1 MAELTPREQQ
11 MARHAATG
19 AKLALAQE
27 GQIGRGHYL
36 VLAAALLGWMFD
48 GLEMGLFPLVARPAL
63 IDLLGAADDGVIAR
77 WNSAISAG
85 FLVGAATGGVL
96 FGWLGD
102 RMGRV
107 RAMML
112 SVFTYAIFTGI
123 CGIATS
129 AEQIAGFRFISA
141 LGMGGE
147 WSLGVA
153 LVMEVWPNRS
163 RSFLAGLIG
172 AASNVGFLLI
182 ATVGLG
188 LTAVLGVLGDLLGGF
203 LAPESVE
210 WLLRNSGWRIML
222 MMGAMPA
229 LLTMFIRIFVPES
242 ERWEHERDS
251 GSTTHWAAR
260 DLLAVLV
267 GAVGPCVMIY
277 VWTFDET
284 ALMGT
289 TFTHGLASRLIV
301 SLVGLLVAIVGYAF
315 PVIRYLQRAEIADGA
330 HARGEIFTTISHMF
344 MGAALGGIALV
355 GTWGATQW
363 ITLWADQ
370 LTGGTNPTAKAYSGI
385 ASATGAIIGTMLAA
399 WLGDKLGRRLSY
411 TLLCLAALGS
421 ALLLFLGEH
430 EYGPTFLALV
440 FLVGMCTASFYGWLP
455 FYLPELFRTAVRA
468 TGQGFSFNFGRIL
481 AAAGVLAMGQLV
493 HFFDE
498 DYARAGATISLIY
511 LVGMVL
517 IWFCPETKGKPLPD

>member
-1 MAELTPREQQ
+1 MSPTKSREQSV
-11 MARHAATG
+11 RDTLAADVTPVAQDERIG
-19 AKLALAQE
+19 A
-27 GQIGRGHYL
+27 GHYL

-63 IDLLGAADDGVIAR
+63 IDLLGAVDDGVIAR

-123 CGIATS
+123 CGIAGN
-129 AEQIAGFRFISA
+129 AEQIAVFRFISA

-188 LTAVLGVLGDLLGGF
+188 LTAVLGMLGDLLGAMF
-203 LAPESVE
+203 APETVE

-222 MMGAMPA
+222 MMGALPA
-229 LLTMFIRIFVPES
+229 LLTMFIRFFVPES
-242 ERWEHERDS
+242 ERWQHEHER
-251 GSTTHWAAR
+251 GSTSHWAAG
-260 DLLAVLV
+260 DLIAVIV
-267 GAVGPCVMIY
+267 GAIGPCAMIY
-277 VWTFDET
+277 VWTVDET
-284 ALMGT
+284 NLFGAT
-289 TFTHGLASRLIV
+289 LAHSLPVRLIV
-301 SLVGLLVAIVGYAF
+301 SLVGLVIAIIGYAF
-315 PVIRYLQRAEIADGA
+315 PVTRYLQRAETAAGSTA
-330 HARGEIFTTISHMF
+330 ASEVRGTITHMF
-344 MGAALGGIALV
+344 MGAAVGGIALV

-385 ASATGAIIGTMLAA
+385 ASASGAIFGTMLAA
-399 WLGDKLGRRLSY
+399 WLGDKLGRRVSY
-411 TLLCLAALGS
+411 SLLCLASLGS
-421 ALLLFLGEH
+421 AMLLFLGEH
-430 EYGPTFLALV
+430 EYGPTFLVLV
-440 FLVGMCTASFYGWLP
+440 FLVGLCTASFYGWLP

-493 HFFDE
+493 QAFDK

-511 LVGMVL
+511 LVGLML

>member
-1 MAELTPREQQ
+1 MSHSTSREQV
-11 MARHAATG
+11 ARD
-19 AKLALAQE
+19 ALAAAITPVAQDAR
-27 GQIGRGHYL
+27 IGVGHYL

-63 IDLLGAADDGVIAR
+63 IDLLGAVDDGVIAR

-102 RMGRV
+102 RLGRV

-123 CGIATS
+123 CGIAGS
-129 AEQIAGFRFISA
+129 AEQIAAFRFISA

-188 LTAVLGVLGDLLGGF
+188 LTAVLGMLSDLLGAMF
-203 LAPESVE
+203 SAETVD
-210 WLLRNSGWRIML
+210 WLVRNSGWRIML
-222 MMGAMPA
+222 MMGAVPA
-229 LLTMFIRIFVPES
+229 LLTLFIRIFVPES
-242 ERWEHERDS
+242 ERWQQEHER
-251 GSTTHWAAR
+251 GSTSHWAAA
-260 DLLAVLV
+260 DLVAVLI
-267 GAVGPCVMIY
+267 GAIGPCAMIY
-277 VWTFDET
+277 VWTVDET
-284 ALMGT
+284 SLFGGTLAHSLALR
-289 TFTHGLASRLIV
+289 AAV
-301 SLVGLLVAIVGYAF
+301 SLVGLVIAIVGYAY
-315 PVIRYLQRAEIADGA
+315 PVTRYLQRAGSAAGSSAASEV
-330 HARGEIFTTISHMF
+330 RGTITHMF
-344 MGAALGGIALV
+344 MGAGVGGIALV

-385 ASATGAIIGTMLAA
+385 ASASGAIIGTMLAA
-399 WLGDKLGRRLSY
+399 WLGDKLGRRVSY
-411 TLLCLAALGS
+411 SLLCLASLGS
-421 ALLLFLGEH
+421 AMLLFLGEH

-440 FLVGMCTASFYGWLP
+440 FLVGLCTASFYGWLP

-493 HFFDE
+493 QWFDE

-511 LVGMVL
+511 LVGLVL
-517 IWFCPETKGKPLPD
+517 IWFCPETKGKPLPE